1 MTYEEGEKLAKDNG
15 LMFLETSAKSSY
27 NVEESFNLSSQM
39 ILSNME
45 KNKSPYEEK
54 VMSFNLLYLIIRKE
68 SVWMNRNL
76 LIIMTLI
83 VNAEEFVF
91 NL

>member
-1 MTYEEGEKLAKDNG
+1 LRISNFEFLIFRRQVTFEEGEKLAKDNG

-54 VMSFNLLYLIIRKE
+54 VNVI
-68 SVWMNRNL
+68 
-76 LIIMTLI
+76 
-83 VNAEEFVF
+83 
-91 NL
+91 